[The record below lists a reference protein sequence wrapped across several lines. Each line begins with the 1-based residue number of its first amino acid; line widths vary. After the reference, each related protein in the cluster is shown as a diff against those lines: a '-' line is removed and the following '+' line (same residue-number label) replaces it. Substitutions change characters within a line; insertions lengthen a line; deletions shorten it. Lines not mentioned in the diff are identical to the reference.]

1 MADHDARSRTASD
14 RWKLRLQDLYSFFEG
29 ETALN
34 EPEHLWQLGVAQ
46 AALSYAG
53 GLVTPS
59 EVLSSVVG
67 RLEDVNPIINAFATL
82 DVEGA
87 RASAAQSD
95 YRYKRGQPLGPL
107 DGIVM
112 TLKDNITVANLPC
125 VWGTELFRNFIP
137 REDETPV
144 ARLRNAGAVI
154 LGKTTVSEFSNGRG
168 VVSTPLFGTTR
179 NPWRPELTTGS
190 SSGGAAA
197 AVAAGIGSGA
207 LATDGGGSIRIPA
220 SHCGLFGLKPS
231 LGQVA
236 RVHGLPIIM
245 NGQEV
250 IGPLA
255 RSIVDIDLI
264 MRVIAGPHEEDAAS
278 WLTTWWPAD
287 DLRPATEPR
296 RILFVPKVDGRGA
309 TTPVEDACRQ
319 VADDLRT
326 LGHSVEIGEMPFEYE
341 DIVAS
346 RLTTKAGMAWLLRD
360 KDWRGHTDDYYAS
373 VTDAGAQL
381 TAADYVEAT
390 TAARRVQAAVG
401 RFFRTYDLILTPVTT
416 ALPGPADV
424 PVQGDYT
431 IFTAFANITGVPAV
445 SVPAC
450 LSVDGIP
457 IGFQLTGRFG
467 SDRDL
472 LKVVYQYERY
482 RNETAGA

>member
-1 MADHDARSRTASD
+1 
-14 RWKLRLQDLYSFFEG
+14 LQEG
-29 ETALN
+29 ETVLN

-46 AALSYAG
+46 AALNYAD

-59 EVLSSVVG
+59 EVLSSVLG
-67 RLEDVNPIINAFATL
+67 RLEDVNPVINAFATL

-87 RASAAQSD
+87 RVSAAQSD
-95 YRYKRGQPLGPL
+95 YRHKRGQPLGPL
-107 DGIVM
+107 DGVVM
-112 TLKDNITVANLPC
+112 TVKDNITVANLPC
-125 VWGTELFRNFIP
+125 MWGTELFRSFIP
-137 REDETPV
+137 HEDETPV

-154 LGKTTVSEFSNGRG
+154 LGKTAVSEFSNGRG

-197 AVAAGIGSGA
+197 AVTAGIGSGA

-220 SHCGLFGLKPS
+220 SHCGLCGLKPS

-278 WLTTWWPAD
+278 WQTTSWPAD
-287 DLRPATEPR
+287 DLSPATEPQ
-296 RILFVPKVDGRGA
+296 RILFVPMVDGRCA
-309 TTPVEDACRQ
+309 TDLIENACRQ
-319 VADDLRT
+319 VADDLHT
-326 LGHSVEIGEMPFEYE
+326 LGHRVEIGEMPFEYE
-341 DIVAS
+341 DTVAA
-346 RLTTKAGMAWLLRD
+346 RLITKAGMAWLLRD
-360 KDWRGHTDDYYAS
+360 KDWRGHTDDYYAA

-381 TAADYVEAT
+381 TAADYVEAM

-401 RFFRTYDLILTPVTT
+401 RLFRIYDLILTPVTT

-431 IFTAFANITGVPAV
+431 IFTAFANIAGVPAV

-450 LSVDGIP
+450 LSADGIP
-457 IGFQLTGRFG
+457 IGFQLTSRFG
-467 SDRDL
+467 GDRNL

-482 RNETAGA
+482 RNETEATWLRMPSIARPES